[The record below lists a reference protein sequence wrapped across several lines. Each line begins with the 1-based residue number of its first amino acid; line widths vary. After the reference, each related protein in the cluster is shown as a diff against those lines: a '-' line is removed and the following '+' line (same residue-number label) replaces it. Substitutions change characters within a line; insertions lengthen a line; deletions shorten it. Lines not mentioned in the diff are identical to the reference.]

1 MDFVYSCKSKQYS
14 ELIFLSLAKTR
25 KKYIILQDFMI
36 SIVLHAEDD

>member
-25 KKYIILQDFMI
+25 KKIYNFVRFYDFNRI
-36 SIVLHAEDD
+36 TCGR